1 MHGAW
6 LNYRSMTADPSLKE
20 QKLKP
25 GTVKRIFSFAKPYQ
39 VSIYVYLATVVV
51 DAALIVATPLL
62 LKKLIDDGVMPKDS
76 SVVTQLA
83 FFVALIAVADAAFN
97 MLGRYFSSRIGE
109 GLIYDLRSL
118 VFAHVQ
124 KQSIAFFTR
133 TQTGA
138 LISRINSDVIGAQ
151 QAFTSTLSGLV
162 SNVVSLLLVGITM
175 LILSW
180 QITIFSLLM
189 LPLFLIPT
197 KWVGRR
203 LQSLTRES
211 FTLNSEMSS
220 TMTERFNVSGAML
233 VSLYGQPLREEAGFR
248 VRARRVADIG
258 IKTAMLNRLF
268 FIALTSVAA
277 IATAIAYGIGGHLAI
292 NGGLTV
298 GTLLAIT
305 ALLARLYGPLTALSN
320 VRIDVMTSLVS
331 FERVFEVLDLEPMV
345 KDRSGAIALKSSK
358 GKIEFKNVDF
368 SYPNAQEISLASL
381 ESVAKAE
388 TVTSGIVLKG
398 LTFTVEPGTTTALV
412 GPSGAG
418 KTTIS
423 ALIPRLYDVT
433 GGSIKIDGNDIRD
446 VTLESLRNSIG
457 VVMQDA
463 HLFHETIVEN
473 LRYAKQDATQ
483 DQMQS
488 ACEAAQIWDLI
499 KSLPNGFETMVG
511 ERGHRLSGGEKQR
524 LAIARLLLKSPSI
537 VILDEATAHLDSE
550 NEQLV
555 HAALSHALKGRTSIV
570 IAHRLSTVR
579 EADQILVLDKGV
591 IVEQGKHDELIA
603 RGGLYSE
610 LKFCHK
616 RSIHQRIA
624 TAARRPYEDHRLTQ
638 VIAQGQ
644 QELIAGGIHLLS
656 RCNIFQF
663 LVEIGHLIY

>member
-1 MHGAW
+1 MHAAW
-6 LNYRSMTADPSLKE
+6 MTHRSMTADPSVKE

-25 GTVKRIFSFAKPYQ
+25 GTVKRIFSFARPYRTN
-39 VSIYVYLATVVV
+39 IIVYLATVVV
-51 DAALIVATPLL
+51 DAGLIVATPLL
-62 LKKLIDDGVMPKDS
+62 LKRLIDEGVIPKDP
-76 SVVTQLA
+76 SVVTNLA
-83 FFVALIAVADAAFN
+83 ILVGLIAIADAGFN

-118 VFAHVQ
+118 VFSHVQ

-151 QAFTSTLSGLV
+151 QAFTATLSGVV
-162 SNVVSLLLVGITM
+162 SNVVSLILVTITM

-180 QITIFSLLM
+180 QITIFSLLL
-189 LPLFLIPT
+189 LPVFLIPT

-211 FTLNSEMSS
+211 FGVNAEMSS

-233 VSLYGQPLREEAGFR
+233 VALYGEPAREREYFR
-248 VRARRVADIG
+248 SRARRVADIG
-258 IKTAMLNRLF
+258 IKMAMLNRLF

-277 IATAIAYGIGGHLAI
+277 IATAFAYGIGGHLAI
-292 NGGLTV
+292 QGGVTV

-345 KDRSGAIALKSSK
+345 KNRENAKNLQTTQPR
-358 GKIEFKNVDF
+358 IEFKNVNF
-368 SYPNAQEISLASL
+368 SYPRAEEISLASL
-381 ESVAKAE
+381 ESAAKAE
-388 TVTSGIVLKG
+388 TVQSGQVLRD
-398 LTFTVEPGTTTALV
+398 LSFVAAPGTMTALV

-423 ALIPRLYDVT
+423 ALLPRLYDVT
-433 GGSIKIDGNDIRD
+433 DGSISIDGHDIRD
-446 VTLESLRNSIG
+446 LTLESLRDSIG

-463 HLFHETIVEN
+463 HLFHETIAEN
-473 LRYAKQDATQ
+473 LRYAKQDATEEEMIQ
-483 DQMQS
+483 
-488 ACEAAQIWDLI
+488 ACKSAQIWKLI
-499 KSLPNGFETMVG
+499 DSLPNRFETMVG

-524 LAIARLLLKSPSI
+524 LAIARLLLKSPSV

-555 HAALSHALKGRTSIV
+555 HAALQTALKGRTSIV

-579 EADQILVLDKGV
+579 DADQILVLEKGS
-591 IVEQGKHDELIA
+591 IVERGTHDELVA
-603 RGGLYSE
+603 QGGLYSE
-610 LKFCHK
+610 LYN
-616 RSIHQRIA
+616 RQDL
-624 TAARRPYEDHRLTQ
+624 TGAA
-638 VIAQGQ
+638 
-644 QELIAGGIHLLS
+644 
-656 RCNIFQF
+656 N
-663 LVEIGHLIY
+663 

>member
-1 MHGAW
+1 MHAAW
-6 LNYRSMTADPSLKE
+6 MTHRSMTADPSVKE

-25 GTVKRIFSFAKPYQ
+25 GTVKRIFKFALPYRLN
-39 VSIYVYLATVVV
+39 IIIFLATVVV
-51 DAALIVATPLL
+51 DAALVVATPLL
-62 LKKLIDDGVMPKDS
+62 LKRLIDDGVIPKDGA
-76 SVVTQLA
+76 VVTKLA
-83 FFVALIAVADAAFN
+83 IIVGVLAVADAGFN

-151 QAFTSTLSGLV
+151 QAFTATLSGVV
-162 SNVVSLLLVGITM
+162 SNVVSLVLVGITM

-180 QITIFSLLM
+180 QITIFSLVL
-189 LPLFLIPT
+189 LPVFLIPT

-211 FTLNSEMSS
+211 FNVNAEMSS

-233 VSLYGQPLREEAGFR
+233 VALYGEPDREREYFR
-248 VRARRVADIG
+248 SRARRVADIG
-258 IKTAMLNRLF
+258 IKMAMLNRLF

-277 IATAIAYGIGGHLAI
+277 IATAFAYGIGGHLAI
-292 NGGLTV
+292 NGGVTV

-345 KDRSGAIALKSSK
+345 KNREGAKVLVTKQPR
-358 GKIEFKNVDF
+358 IEFRNVDF
-368 SYPNAQEISLASL
+368 SYPNADQISLASL
-381 ESVAKAE
+381 ESAAKAE
-388 TVTSGIVLKG
+388 TVQSGQVLRN
-398 LTFTVEPGTTTALV
+398 LSFIAEPGTVTALV

-423 ALIPRLYDVT
+423 ALLPRLYDVT
-433 GGSIKIDGNDIRD
+433 AGSISIDGHDIRD
-446 VTLESLRNSIG
+446 LTLESLRDSIG

-463 HLFHETIVEN
+463 HLFHETIAEN

-483 DQMQS
+483 QEMQA
-488 ACEAAQIWDLI
+488 ACEAAQIWKLI
-499 KSLPNGFETMVG
+499 QSLPNGLDTMVG

-524 LAIARLLLKSPSI
+524 LAIARLLLKSPSV

-555 HAALSHALKGRTSIV
+555 HAALQTALKGKTSIV

-579 EADQILVLDKGV
+579 DADQILVVEKGE
-591 IVEQGKHDELIA
+591 IIERGNHEELVA
-603 RGGLYSE
+603 KGGLYSE
-610 LKFCHK
+610 LYN
-616 RSIHQRIA
+616 RQ
-624 TAARRPYEDHRLTQ
+624 DLTGP
-638 VIAQGQ
+638 A
-644 QELIAGGIHLLS
+644 
-656 RCNIFQF
+656 N
-663 LVEIGHLIY
+663 

>member
-1 MHGAW
+1 MTH
-6 LNYRSMTADPSLKE
+6 RSMTADPSVKE

-25 GTVKRIFSFAKPYQ
+25 GTVKRIFSFARPYRTN
-39 VSIYVYLATVVV
+39 IIIYLATVVV
-51 DAALIVATPLL
+51 DAALVVATPLL
-62 LKKLIDDGVMPKDS
+62 LKRLIDDGVIPKDA
-76 SVVTQLA
+76 SVVTNLA
-83 FFVALIAVADAAFN
+83 ILVGLIAIADAAFN

-118 VFAHVQ
+118 VFSHVQ

-151 QAFTSTLSGLV
+151 QAFTATLSGVV
-162 SNVVSLLLVGITM
+162 SNVVSLFLVTITM

-180 QITIFSLLM
+180 QITIFSLLL
-189 LPLFLIPT
+189 LPVFLIPT

-211 FTLNSEMSS
+211 FGVNAEMSS

-233 VSLYGQPLREEAGFR
+233 VALYGEPAREREYFR
-248 VRARRVADIG
+248 SRARRVADIG
-258 IKTAMLNRLF
+258 IKMAMLNRLF

-277 IATAIAYGIGGHLAI
+277 IATAFAYGIGGHLAI
-292 NGGLTV
+292 QGGVTV

-345 KDRSGAIALKSSK
+345 KNRENAIELKTAQPR
-358 GKIEFKNVDF
+358 IEFKNVSF
-368 SYPNAQEISLASL
+368 SYPRAEEISLASL
-381 ESVAKAE
+381 ESAAKEE
-388 TVTSGIVLKG
+388 TVQSGQVLND
-398 LTFTVEPGTTTALV
+398 LSFTATPGTMTALV

-423 ALIPRLYDVT
+423 ALLPRLYDVT
-433 GGSIKIDGNDIRD
+433 EGAITIDGHDIRD
-446 VTLESLRNSIG
+446 LTMESLRDSIG
-457 VVMQDA
+457 IVMQDA
-463 HLFHETIVEN
+463 HLFHETIAEN
-473 LRYAKQDATQ
+473 LRYAKQDATEEEMIQ
-483 DQMQS
+483 
-488 ACEAAQIWDLI
+488 ACKSAQIWNLI
-499 KSLPNGFETMVG
+499 DSLPNGFETMVG

-524 LAIARLLLKSPSI
+524 LAIARLLLKSPSV

-555 HAALSHALKGRTSIV
+555 HAALQTALKGRTSIV

-579 EADQILVLDKGV
+579 DADQVLVLEKGS
-591 IVEQGKHDELIA
+591 IVERGTHDELVA
-603 RGGLYSE
+603 KGGLYSD
-610 LKFCHK
+610 LYN
-616 RSIHQRIA
+616 RQDLSG
-624 TAARRPYEDHRLTQ
+624 TA
-638 VIAQGQ
+638 
-644 QELIAGGIHLLS
+644 
-656 RCNIFQF
+656 N
-663 LVEIGHLIY
+663 

>member
-39 VSIYVYLATVVV
+39 VSIYIYLATVVV

-62 LKKLIDDGVMPKDS
+62 LKKLIDDGVIPKDS

-83 FFVALIAVADAAFN
+83 FFVALIAIADAAFN

-180 QITIFSLLM
+180 QITVFSLLM

-233 VSLYGQPLREEAGFR
+233 VSLYGQPSQEEASFR

-345 KDRSGAIALKSSK
+345 KDRKGAIALNANA
-358 GKIEFKNVDF
+358 GKIEFKNVRF
-368 SYPNAQEISLASL
+368 SYPNAVEISLASL

-388 TVTSGIVLKG
+388 TVTSGEVLKG
-398 LTFTVEPGTTTALV
+398 ISFVVEPGTTTALV

-433 GGSIKIDGNDIRD
+433 QGSIQVDGNDIRD
-446 VTLESLRNSIG
+446 LTLESLRDSIG

-463 HLFHETIVEN
+463 HMFHETIAEN
-473 LRYAKQDATQ
+473 LRYAKQDATEA
-483 DQMQS
+483 QMQS
-488 ACEAAQIWDLI
+488 ACEAAQIWDLVD
-499 KSLPNGFETMVG
+499 SLPNRFETMVG

-555 HAALSHALKGRTSIV
+555 HAALSNALKGRTSIV

-579 EADQILVLDKGV
+579 DADQILVLDKGE
-591 IVEQGKHDELIA
+591 IVEQGKHDQLIA
-603 RGGLYSE
+603 SGGLYSE
-610 LKFCHK
+610 LYN
-616 RSIHQRIA
+616 RQDLTGA
-624 TAARRPYEDHRLTQ
+624 TNQNSPVND
-638 VIAQGQ
+638 
-644 QELIAGGIHLLS
+644 
-656 RCNIFQF
+656 
-663 LVEIGHLIY
+663 

>member
-1 MHGAW
+1 MSMHAAW
-6 LNYRSMTADPSLKE
+6 MTHRSMTADPSVKE

-25 GTVKRIFSFAKPYQ
+25 GTVKRIFSFARPYRTN
-39 VSIYVYLATVVV
+39 IIVYLATVVV
-51 DAALIVATPLL
+51 DAGLVVATPLL
-62 LKKLIDDGVMPKDS
+62 LKRLIDDGVIPKDA
-76 SVVTQLA
+76 SVVTNLA
-83 FFVALIAVADAAFN
+83 ILVGLIAIADAGFN

-118 VFAHVQ
+118 VFSHVQ

-151 QAFTSTLSGLV
+151 QAFTATLSGVV
-162 SNVVSLLLVGITM
+162 SNVVSLFLVTITM

-180 QITIFSLLM
+180 QITIFSLLL
-189 LPLFLIPT
+189 LPVFLIPT

-211 FTLNSEMSS
+211 FGVNAEMSS

-233 VSLYGQPLREEAGFR
+233 VALYGEPAREREYFR
-248 VRARRVADIG
+248 SRARRVADIG
-258 IKTAMLNRLF
+258 IKMAMLNRLF

-277 IATAIAYGIGGHLAI
+277 IATAFAYGIGGHLAI
-292 NGGLTV
+292 QGGVTV

-345 KDRSGAIALKSSK
+345 KNRENAKVLQTTQPR
-358 GKIEFKNVDF
+358 IEFKNVNF
-368 SYPNAQEISLASL
+368 SYPRAEEISLASL
-381 ESVAKAE
+381 ESAAKAE
-388 TVTSGIVLKG
+388 TVQSGQVLNN
-398 LTFTVEPGTTTALV
+398 LSFVAAPGTMTALV

-423 ALIPRLYDVT
+423 ALLPRLYDVT
-433 GGSIKIDGNDIRD
+433 DGAISIDGHDIRD
-446 VTLESLRNSIG
+446 LTLETLRDSIG
-457 VVMQDA
+457 VVMQDP
-463 HLFHETIVEN
+463 HLFHETIAEN
-473 LRYAKQDATQ
+473 LRYAKQDATEEELIQ
-483 DQMQS
+483 
-488 ACEAAQIWDLI
+488 ACKSAQIWTLI
-499 KSLPNGFETMVG
+499 DSLPNRFETMVG

-524 LAIARLLLKSPSI
+524 LAIARLLLKSPSV

-555 HAALSHALKGRTSIV
+555 HAALQTALKGRTSIV

-579 EADQILVLDKGV
+579 DADQILVLEKGS
-591 IVEQGKHDELIA
+591 IVERGTHDELVA
-603 RGGLYSE
+603 KGGLYSD
-610 LKFCHK
+610 LYN
-616 RSIHQRIA
+616 RQDL
-624 TAARRPYEDHRLTQ
+624 TGAA
-638 VIAQGQ
+638 
-644 QELIAGGIHLLS
+644 
-656 RCNIFQF
+656 N
-663 LVEIGHLIY
+663 

>member
-1 MHGAW
+1 MSMHAAW
-6 LNYRSMTADPSLKE
+6 MTHRSMTADPSVKE

-25 GTVKRIFSFAKPYQ
+25 GTVKRIFSFARPYRTN
-39 VSIYVYLATVVV
+39 IIIYLATVVV
-51 DAALIVATPLL
+51 DAGLVVATPLL
-62 LKKLIDDGVMPKDS
+62 LKRLIDDGVIPKDA
-76 SVVTQLA
+76 SVVTNLA
-83 FFVALIAVADAAFN
+83 ILVGLIAIADAGFN

-118 VFAHVQ
+118 VFSHVQ

-151 QAFTSTLSGLV
+151 QAFTATLSGVV
-162 SNVVSLLLVGITM
+162 SNVVSLFLVTITM

-180 QITIFSLLM
+180 QITIFSLLL
-189 LPLFLIPT
+189 LPVFLIPT

-211 FTLNSEMSS
+211 FGVNAEMSS

-233 VSLYGQPLREEAGFR
+233 VALYGEPAREREYFR
-248 VRARRVADIG
+248 SRARRVADIG
-258 IKTAMLNRLF
+258 IKMAMLNRLF

-277 IATAIAYGIGGHLAI
+277 IATAFAYGIGGHLAI
-292 NGGLTV
+292 QGGVTV

-345 KDRSGAIALKSSK
+345 KNRENAKVLQTTQPR
-358 GKIEFKNVDF
+358 IEFKNVNF
-368 SYPNAQEISLASL
+368 FYPRAEEISLASL
-381 ESVAKAE
+381 ESAAKAE
-388 TVTSGIVLKG
+388 TVQSGQVLNN
-398 LTFTVEPGTTTALV
+398 LSFVAAPGTMTALV

-423 ALIPRLYDVT
+423 ALLPRLYDVT
-433 GGSIKIDGNDIRD
+433 DGAISIDGHDIRD
-446 VTLESLRNSIG
+446 LTLESLRDSIG

-463 HLFHETIVEN
+463 HLFHETIAEN
-473 LRYAKQDATQ
+473 LRYAKQDATEEEMIQ
-483 DQMQS
+483 
-488 ACEAAQIWDLI
+488 ACKSAQIWSLI
-499 KSLPNGFETMVG
+499 DSLPNRFETMVG

-524 LAIARLLLKSPSI
+524 LAIARLLLKSPSV

-555 HAALSHALKGRTSIV
+555 HAALQTALKGRTSIV

-579 EADQILVLDKGV
+579 DADQILVLEKGS
-591 IVEQGKHDELIA
+591 IVERGTHDELVA
-603 RGGLYSE
+603 KGGLYSD
-610 LKFCHK
+610 LYN
-616 RSIHQRIA
+616 RQDL
-624 TAARRPYEDHRLTQ
+624 TGAA
-638 VIAQGQ
+638 
-644 QELIAGGIHLLS
+644 
-656 RCNIFQF
+656 N
-663 LVEIGHLIY
+663 

>member
-1 MHGAW
+1 MSMHAAW
-6 LNYRSMTADPSLKE
+6 MTHRSMTADPSVKE

-25 GTVKRIFSFAKPYQ
+25 GTVKRIFSFARPYRTN
-39 VSIYVYLATVVV
+39 IIIYLATVIV
-51 DAALIVATPLL
+51 DAGLIVATPLL
-62 LKKLIDDGVMPKDS
+62 LKRLIDEGVIPKDP
-76 SVVTQLA
+76 SVVTNLA
-83 FFVALIAVADAAFN
+83 ILVGLLAIADAAIN

-151 QAFTSTLSGLV
+151 QAFTATLSGVV
-162 SNVVSLLLVGITM
+162 SNVVSLFLVTITM

-180 QITIFSLLM
+180 QITIFSLLL
-189 LPLFLIPT
+189 LPVFLIPT

-211 FTLNSEMSS
+211 FGVNAEMSS

-233 VSLYGQPLREEAGFR
+233 VALYGEPDREREYFR
-248 VRARRVADIG
+248 SRARRVADIG
-258 IKTAMLNRLF
+258 IKMAMLNRLF

-277 IATAIAYGIGGHLAI
+277 IATAFAYGIGGHLAI
-292 NGGLTV
+292 EGGVTV

-345 KDRSGAIALKSSK
+345 KNRDNAVVLKTSEPR
-358 GKIEFKNVDF
+358 IEFKNVSF
-368 SYPNAQEISLASL
+368 SYPRAEEISLASL
-381 ESVAKAE
+381 ESAAKTE
-388 TVTSGIVLKG
+388 TVQSGQVLRD
-398 LTFTVEPGTTTALV
+398 LSFIAAPGTMTALV

-423 ALIPRLYDVT
+423 ALLPRLYDVT
-433 GGSIKIDGNDIRD
+433 DGSISIDGHDIRD
-446 VTLESLRNSIG
+446 LTLESLRDSIG

-463 HLFHETIVEN
+463 HLFHETIAEN
-473 LRYAKQDATQ
+473 LRYAKQDATEEEMIQ
-483 DQMQS
+483 
-488 ACEAAQIWDLI
+488 ACKSAQIWKLI
-499 KSLPNGFETMVG
+499 ESLPNRFETMVG

-524 LAIARLLLKSPSI
+524 LAIARLLLKSPSV

-555 HAALSHALKGRTSIV
+555 HAALQTALKGRTSIV

-579 EADQILVLDKGV
+579 DADQILVLEKGS
-591 IVEQGKHDELIA
+591 IVERGTHEQLVAK
-603 RGGLYSE
+603 GGLYSE
-610 LKFCHK
+610 LYN
-616 RSIHQRIA
+616 RQ
-624 TAARRPYEDHRLTQ
+624 DLTG
-638 VIAQGQ
+638 A
-644 QELIAGGIHLLS
+644 S
-656 RCNIFQF
+656 D
-663 LVEIGHLIY
+663 

>member
-1 MHGAW
+1 MSMHAAW
-6 LNYRSMTADPSLKE
+6 MTHRSMTADPSVKE

-25 GTVKRIFSFAKPYQ
+25 GTVKRIFSFARPYRTN
-39 VSIYVYLATVVV
+39 IIIYLATVVV
-51 DAALIVATPLL
+51 DAALVVATPLL
-62 LKKLIDDGVMPKDS
+62 LKRLIDDGVIPKDA
-76 SVVTQLA
+76 SVVTNLA
-83 FFVALIAVADAAFN
+83 ILVGLIAIADAAFN

-118 VFAHVQ
+118 VFSHVQ

-151 QAFTSTLSGLV
+151 QAFTATLSGVV
-162 SNVVSLLLVGITM
+162 SNVVSLFLVTITM

-180 QITIFSLLM
+180 QITIFSLLL
-189 LPLFLIPT
+189 LPVFLIPT

-211 FTLNSEMSS
+211 FGVNAEMSS

-233 VSLYGQPLREEAGFR
+233 VALYGEPAREREYFR
-248 VRARRVADIG
+248 SRARRVADIG
-258 IKTAMLNRLF
+258 IKMAMLNRLF

-277 IATAIAYGIGGHLAI
+277 IATAFAYGIGGHLAI
-292 NGGLTV
+292 QGGVTV

-345 KDRSGAIALKSSK
+345 KNRENAIELKTAQPR
-358 GKIEFKNVDF
+358 IEFKNVSF
-368 SYPNAQEISLASL
+368 SYPRAEEISLASL
-381 ESVAKAE
+381 ESAAKEE
-388 TVTSGIVLKG
+388 TVQSGQVLND
-398 LTFTVEPGTTTALV
+398 LSFTATPGTMTALV

-423 ALIPRLYDVT
+423 ALLPRLYDVT
-433 GGSIKIDGNDIRD
+433 EGAITIDGHDIRD
-446 VTLESLRNSIG
+446 LTMESLRDSIG
-457 VVMQDA
+457 IVMQDA
-463 HLFHETIVEN
+463 HLFHETIAEN
-473 LRYAKQDATQ
+473 LRYAKQDATEEEMIQ
-483 DQMQS
+483 
-488 ACEAAQIWDLI
+488 ACKSAQIWNLI
-499 KSLPNGFETMVG
+499 DSLPNGFETMVG

-524 LAIARLLLKSPSI
+524 LAIARLLLKSPSV

-555 HAALSHALKGRTSIV
+555 HAALQTALKGRTSIV

-579 EADQILVLDKGV
+579 DADQILVLEKGS
-591 IVEQGKHDELIA
+591 IVERGTHDELVA
-603 RGGLYSE
+603 KGGLYSD
-610 LKFCHK
+610 LYN
-616 RSIHQRIA
+616 RQDLSG
-624 TAARRPYEDHRLTQ
+624 TA
-638 VIAQGQ
+638 
-644 QELIAGGIHLLS
+644 
-656 RCNIFQF
+656 N
-663 LVEIGHLIY
+663 

>member
-1 MHGAW
+1 MHAAW
-6 LNYRSMTADPSLKE
+6 MTHRSMTADPSVKE

-25 GTVKRIFSFAKPYQ
+25 GTVKRIFSFARPYRTN
-39 VSIYVYLATVVV
+39 IIIYLATVVV
-51 DAALIVATPLL
+51 DAGLIVATPLL
-62 LKKLIDDGVMPKDS
+62 LKRLIDEGVIPKDP
-76 SVVTQLA
+76 SVVTNLA
-83 FFVALIAVADAAFN
+83 ILVGLLAIADAAIN

-151 QAFTSTLSGLV
+151 QAFTATLSGVV
-162 SNVVSLLLVGITM
+162 SNVVSLFLVTITM

-180 QITIFSLLM
+180 QITIFSLLL
-189 LPLFLIPT
+189 LPVFLIPT

-211 FTLNSEMSS
+211 FGVNAEMSS

-233 VSLYGQPLREEAGFR
+233 VALYGEPDREREYFR
-248 VRARRVADIG
+248 SRARRVADIG
-258 IKTAMLNRLF
+258 IKMAMLNRLF

-277 IATAIAYGIGGHLAI
+277 IATAFAYGIGGHLAI
-292 NGGLTV
+292 EGGVTV

-345 KDRSGAIALKSSK
+345 KNRDNAVVLKTTEPR
-358 GKIEFKNVDF
+358 IEFKNVNF
-368 SYPNAQEISLASL
+368 SYPRAEEISLASL
-381 ESVAKAE
+381 ESAAKAE
-388 TVTSGIVLKG
+388 TVQSGQVLRD
-398 LTFTVEPGTTTALV
+398 LSFVAAPGTMTALV

-423 ALIPRLYDVT
+423 ALLPRLYDVSE
-433 GGSIKIDGNDIRD
+433 GSISIDGHDIRD
-446 VTLESLRNSIG
+446 LTLESLRDSIG

-463 HLFHETIVEN
+463 HLFHETIAEN
-473 LRYAKQDATQ
+473 LRYAKQDATEEEMIQ
-483 DQMQS
+483 
-488 ACEAAQIWDLI
+488 ACKSAQIWKLI
-499 KSLPNGFETMVG
+499 ESLPNRFETMVG

-524 LAIARLLLKSPSI
+524 LAIARLLLKSPSV

-555 HAALSHALKGRTSIV
+555 HAALQTALKGRTSIV

-579 EADQILVLDKGV
+579 DADQILVLEKGS
-591 IVEQGKHDELIA
+591 IVERGTHDELVA
-603 RGGLYSE
+603 KGGLYSE
-610 LKFCHK
+610 LYN
-616 RSIHQRIA
+616 RQDL
-624 TAARRPYEDHRLTQ
+624 TGAA
-638 VIAQGQ
+638 
-644 QELIAGGIHLLS
+644 
-656 RCNIFQF
+656 N
-663 LVEIGHLIY
+663 